1 MPPHPVFYAYVFKQ
15 RTTPLSSYMAQKKKR
30 FTHGSRRA
38 NAKKRNLGYLPLF
51 DNPFPKA
58 DVRSIDMHHVN
69 SKIVVPLPH
78 RTHKT
83 MTNHDTHCKNW
94 IKKLFLLD
102 IDTILSPE
110 ISLAPQ
116 ERSTTTQDPE
126 CDQLRD
132 YEPVCFDSLL
142 PHPHP
147 CREPRHKNR

>member
-1 MPPHPVFYAYVFKQ
+1 MKK
-15 RTTPLSSYMAQKKKR
+15 KKKR
-30 FTHGSRRA
+30 FNHVSRRA

-51 DNPFPKA
+51 DNPFPKG

-94 IKKLFLLD
+94 IQKLFLLD
-102 IDTILSPE
+102 IDTLLSPK
-110 ISLAPQ
+110 ILTAPQ
-116 ERSTTTQDPE
+116 RPTAQDIE
-126 CDQLRD
+126 CDLVRD

-142 PHPHP
+142 LHPHP
-147 CREPRHKNR
+147 CKEP